1 MIFAFYGSIFTFILV
16 PQDSNNSCLQEA
28 DAAAELV
35 LETLKSRE
43 QMLVR
48 CISFIHSSIISQS
61 VHYFDDSDRLISQ
74 NCEARLISS
83 WILCAL
89 SFMLLKRKTP
99 SLITQSAQ
107 IQLP

>member
-48 CISFIHSSIISQS
+48 CCHSFTQALYLRVCIILMILIDLS
-61 VHYFDDSDRLISQ
+61 VKT
-74 NCEARLISS
+74 A
-83 WILCAL
+83 
-89 SFMLLKRKTP
+89 KRV
-99 SLITQSAQ
+99 
-107 IQLP
+107 